1 MGLPGLPSD
10 TGVFKAGASTAYKT
24 FAFVFSLI
32 ALGGFLGWGAFA
44 LVGGAAEAKTER
56 AAAPAPPAADWP
68 AMKAAIDD
76 LRRQASSTDAK
87 LERLDDRLRDVQV
100 DVGALKTEFGRS
112 RR

>member
-1 MGLPGLPSD
+1 MGLGPP
-10 TGVFKAGASTAYKT
+10 TMPEGVLSKGAATAYKT
-24 FAFVFSLI
+24 IAFVASLVV
-32 ALGGFLGWGAFA
+32 LGVVLGWGAGS
-44 LVGGAAEAKTER
+44 LVGGNAEAKPEKVER
-56 AAAPAPPAADWP
+56 PAADWP

-76 LRRQASSTDAK
+76 LRRQAASTDAK